1 MNYDFASLSHSEFED
16 LARDLI
22 GREIELRFE
31 AFPEGPDDGMDG
43 RHARADGSVVMQA
56 KHYHRS
62 GFAALKS
69 KMTKERLSI
78 DRLAPTRYILVTS
91 AQLTPK
97 NKNALAEIIGPSL
110 RTPGDIFG
118 PGDLNALLR
127 KYPDIETAHQEL
139 WAQSTSVLQTVIT
152 EAVGKALLKPW
163 AVPAVLA
170 NLLPAREATGN
181 AAPVEKAARDT
192 IFLIKAS
199 PIDDEFALWLAPKL
213 EAEGYRV
220 FADILTL
227 QPGDRWRRGIN
238 QALQYRAA
246 KVLLLCRDATLSDRH
261 VQDDLDIALGL
272 SKELDD
278 SRFIIPLRLEPG

>member
-16 LARDLI
+16 LARDLV

-31 AFPEGPDDGMDG
+31 AFSEGPDDGMDG
-43 RHARADGSVVMQA
+43 RHARADGSIVMQP
-56 KHYHRS
+56 KHYHGSR
-62 GFAALKS
+62 FAALKS

-91 AQLTPK
+91 APLTPK

-127 KYPDIETAHQEL
+127 KYPDIEKAHQKL

-152 EAVGKALLKPW
+152 EAVGKALSKPG
-163 AVPAVLA
+163 AVPIVLA
-170 NLLPAREATGN
+170 DLLPPKEATGN
-181 AAPVEKAARDT
+181 AAPVEKATRDT

-213 EAEGYRV
+213 EGTACS
-220 FADILTL
+220 LT
-227 QPGDRWRRGIN
+227 
-238 QALQYRAA
+238 
-246 KVLLLCRDATLSDRH
+246 S
-261 VQDDLDIALGL
+261 
-272 SKELDD
+272 
-278 SRFIIPLRLEPG
+278 

>member
-1 MNYDFASLSHSEFED
+1 MSYDFASLSHSEFED

-127 KYPDIETAHQEL
+127 KYPDIETAHQKL

-152 EAVGKALLKPW
+152 EAVGKALLKPG

-192 IFLIKAS
+192 IFLIKA
-199 PIDDEFALWLAPKL
+199 
-213 EAEGYRV
+213 
-220 FADILTL
+220 
-227 QPGDRWRRGIN
+227 RRSTTN
-238 QALQYRAA
+238 
-246 KVLLLCRDATLSDRH
+246 
-261 VQDDLDIALGL
+261 
-272 SKELDD
+272 
-278 SRFIIPLRLEPG
+278 SRFGSRPSLRPRGTACSPTS